1 MSLMQISIVN
11 LKLLLYNKT
20 ITCTL
25 FNFWLISWSV
35 LALQLF
41 QTSLIVANEV
51 FARVEVGNCDIDFFI
66 FHHCFCIKSQ
76 KFPKSKILLKN
87 FENSKVKAQIYTI
100 ELNWTQRFCQIFHQT
115 DLKLLLNNS
124 SIWMVGR
131 KKGCLSIN

>member
-1 MSLMQISIVN
+1 MSLIQISIAN

-51 FARVEVGNCDIDFFI
+51 VARVEVFAGM
-66 FHHCFCIKSQ
+66 KT
-76 KFPKSKILLKN
+76 P
-87 FENSKVKAQIYTI
+87 
-100 ELNWTQRFCQIFHQT
+100 
-115 DLKLLLNNS
+115 
-124 SIWMVGR
+124 
-131 KKGCLSIN
+131 